1 MNKRLF
7 TFGCSFT
14 SWKWPTWNDYI
25 ALNFD
30 EYYTLG
36 CGGAD
41 NKNILCRLLQSDRKF
56 KFTSDDCV
64 IVMFSSFN
72 RMSYIDKHNFHIYNI
87 GDLIYQ
93 NINAHPIGKNYN
105 FATAVY
111 DNCIAIQSVES
122 ILKSKNIK
130 YEFLQSMDWN
140 SHQDNFEMGG
150 VIKDD
155 LDYCLDL
162 FKYPVMENW
171 VYENYDFDKERI
183 IWKND
188 GNKDGHPTLKHNF
201 DFVKEFFPQYITN
214 KVVEYYDIQQENFSD
229 ESAEQQEKIFL
240 NLRKEFF
247 RNEKIKITTSHYG

>member
-87 GDLIYQ
+87 GDLIDQ

-150 VIKDD
+150 DIKNE
-155 LDYCLDL
+155 LDYDEKQLNNFEDAIKQIKL
-162 FKYPVMENW
+162 NKNW
-171 VYENYDFDKERI
+171 DKKAI
-183 IWKND
+183 VN
-188 GNKDGHPTLKHNF
+188 
-201 DFVKEFFPQYITN
+201 EFF
-214 KVVEYYDIQQENFSD
+214 
-229 ESAEQQEKIFL
+229 KIIPGFNYQDNGKYL
-240 NLRKEFF
+240 DGKM
-247 RNEKIKITTSHYG
+247 